1 MAFFQFDNAGFS
13 GGYCFYAVIHTE
25 TKKVLNFIVTTKL
38 QTPVPRSQVQKF
50 VRKKATY

>member
-25 TKKVLNFIVTTKL
+25 TKKVLNFIKANFFGGN
-38 QTPVPRSQVQKF
+38 KF
-50 VRKKATY
+50 K